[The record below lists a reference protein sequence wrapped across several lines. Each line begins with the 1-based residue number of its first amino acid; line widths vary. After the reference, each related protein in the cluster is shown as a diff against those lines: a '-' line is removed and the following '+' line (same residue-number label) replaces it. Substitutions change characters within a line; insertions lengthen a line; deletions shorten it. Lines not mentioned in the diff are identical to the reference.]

1 MRSRSY
7 NQIFNWMMG
16 RLDDSVKENV
26 VDFTNCRLKT
36 GQAAIRVTVGRLL
49 TDEEKGNLK
58 SFKNI
63 VGADLICQHRYAPE
77 IKHSYFY
84 VV

>member
-1 MRSRSY
+1 MKSRSY
-7 NQIFNWMMG
+7 DQIFNWIMG
-16 RLDDSVKENV
+16 HLDDSVKESV
-26 VDFTNCRLKT
+26 VDFTNGRLKA

-49 TDEEKGNLK
+49 EDEEIEKLK

-63 VGADLICQHRYAPE
+63 VGADCICHNKYAPE
-77 IKHSYFY
+77 IQYSYFY